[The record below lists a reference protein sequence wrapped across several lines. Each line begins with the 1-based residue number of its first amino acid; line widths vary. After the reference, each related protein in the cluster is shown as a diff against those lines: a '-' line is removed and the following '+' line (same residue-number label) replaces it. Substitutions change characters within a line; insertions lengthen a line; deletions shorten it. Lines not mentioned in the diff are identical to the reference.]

1 MITPIRPPESPIAS
15 KAKRF
20 GTKPQGSPRACFR
33 HLGSPKKN
41 LAATRITTNQ
51 LDDNDENKKD
61 VLFSPKYKNESPATG
76 NEEETFLNFDDDMA
90 CYHHLRLLTEYRRK
104 TYTGLKKLPEISDPR
119 KYTLVLDLDETLVH
133 CSTEPQLYSDVEF
146 TLQFNGVS
154 FNVAAR
160 FRPFL
165 KKFLET
171 VSEWFEIVIFTAS
184 QKVYADRVI
193 DHFDDKKLI
202 THRLYRE
209 DCTNVCGNFIK
220 DLSVLGRDLS
230 KTLFIDNSPQ
240 AFAYQVENSIPIV
253 SWYSDESDNELD
265 KLIRILEEIR
275 SYDDVREYVTEAFR
289 IQELLDGLPDTYQ
302 NF

>member
-1 MITPIRPPESPIAS
+1 MQPPESPIAS
-15 KAKRF
+15 KTRSRRAC
-20 GTKPQGSPRACFR
+20 GSPRACFR
-33 HLGSPKKN
+33 RIGSPKKN
-41 LAATRITTNQ
+41 IATTWATKNN
-51 LDDNDENKKD
+51 LDDNNENDKD
-61 VLFSPKYKNESPATG
+61 TLFSPKYKRDSHNIGDA
-76 NEEETFLNFDDDMA
+76 EEIFLNFDDDMA

-104 TYTGLKKLPEISDPR
+104 TYTGPKKLPKISDPS

-160 FRPFL
+160 YRPHL

-171 VSEWFEIVIFTAS
+171 VSEHYELVIFTAS

-193 DHFDDKKLI
+193 DNFDDQKLI

-230 KTLFIDNSPQ
+230 KTIFIDNSPQ

-253 SWYSDESDNELD
+253 SWYSEESDNELD

-275 SYDDVREYVTEAFR
+275 TYDDVREYITEAFR
-289 IQELLDGLPDTYQ
+289 IQELLDGLPETLHA
-302 NF
+302 

>member
-1 MITPIRPPESPIAS
+1 MHNAPESPIAS
-15 KAKRF
+15 KQKSRRNS
-20 GTKPQGSPRACFR
+20 SPRACFR
-33 HLGSPKKN
+33 KIGSPKK
-41 LAATRITTNQ
+41 AIARTWRTNHKIEEAENEETS
-51 LDDNDENKKD
+51 NDT
-61 VLFSPKYKNESPATG
+61 LFSPKYNRDSVNAGDEI
-76 NEEETFLNFDDDMA
+76 FLNFDNDMA

-104 TYTGLKKLPEISDPR
+104 IYSGANKLPPISDPS

-133 CSTEPQLYSDVEF
+133 CSTDPQIYADVEF

-160 FRPFL
+160 FRPKL
-165 KKFLET
+165 HKFLEA
-171 VSEWFEIVIFTAS
+171 VSEKFELVIFTAS

-193 DHFDDKKLI
+193 DHFDTKKLI

-230 KTLFIDNSPQ
+230 KTIFIDNSPQ

-253 SWYSDESDNELD
+253 SWYSDENDNELD
-265 KLIRILEEIR
+265 KLIRILAEIR
-275 SYDDVREYVTEAFR
+275 TYDDVREYVTEAFR
-289 IQELLDGLPDTYQ
+289 IQELLDGLPDSCQHYD
-302 NF
+302 

>member
-1 MITPIRPPESPIAS
+1 MITPPESPIAS
-15 KAKRF
+15 KAKSR
-20 GTKPQGSPRACFR
+20 TKPSGSPRACFR
-33 HLGSPKKN
+33 SIGSPKKK
-41 LAATRITTNQ
+41 LATNFTTNK
-51 LDDNDENKKD
+51 LEVNDENKKD
-61 VLFSPKYKNESPATG
+61 TLFSPKYKPENKDNG
-76 NEEETFLNFDDDMA
+76 DEEEIFLNFDDDMA

-104 TYTGLKKLPEISDPR
+104 VYLGPKKLPAISDPT

-146 TLQFNGVS
+146 TLKFNGVS

-160 FRPFL
+160 FRPHL

-171 VSEWFEIVIFTAS
+171 VSEWYELVIFTAS

-193 DHFDDKKLI
+193 DQFDDKKLI

-220 DLSVLGRDLS
+220 DLSCLGRDLS
-230 KTLFIDNSPQ
+230 KTIFIDNSPQ

-253 SWYSDESDNELD
+253 SWYSDEDDNELD

-275 SYDDVREYVTEAFR
+275 NYSDVREYVTEAFG
-289 IQELLDGLPDTYQ
+289 IQKLLDGLPETCPHY
-302 NF
+302 

>member
-1 MITPIRPPESPIAS
+1 M
-15 KAKRF
+15 
-20 GTKPQGSPRACFR
+20 
-33 HLGSPKKN
+33 
-41 LAATRITTNQ
+41 
-51 LDDNDENKKD
+51 
-61 VLFSPKYKNESPATG
+61 
-76 NEEETFLNFDDDMA
+76 NFDDDMA

-104 TYTGLKKLPEISDPR
+104 VYSGPKKLPAISDPT

-146 TLQFNGVS
+146 TLKFNGVS

-160 FRPFL
+160 FRPHL

-171 VSEWFEIVIFTAS
+171 VSEWYELVIFTAS

-193 DHFDDKKLI
+193 DQFDDKKLI

-220 DLSVLGRDLS
+220 DLSCLGRDLS
-230 KTLFIDNSPQ
+230 KTIFIDNSPQ

-253 SWYSDESDNELD
+253 SWYSDENDNELD

-275 SYDDVREYVTEAFR
+275 SYSDVREYVTEAFQ
-289 IQELLDGLPDTYQ
+289 IQKLLDGLPETCPHY
-302 NF
+302 